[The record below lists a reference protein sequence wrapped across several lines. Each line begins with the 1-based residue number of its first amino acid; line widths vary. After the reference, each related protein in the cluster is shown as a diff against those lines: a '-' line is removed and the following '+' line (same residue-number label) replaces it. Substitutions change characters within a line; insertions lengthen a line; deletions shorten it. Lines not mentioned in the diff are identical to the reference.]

1 MSENSV
7 NPVGRIEIDLSGFAQ
22 LSQAVSSQPPAPAK
36 SHGGEDVLAARVEN
50 QAKPSEAKP
59 AEAKPE
65 KASGQNPMVDIS
77 LKFQVDPQTNDVTI
91 LILNRAS
98 RQVVRTIPPEDMSK
112 MGPGEILQL
121 FA

>member
-7 NPVGRIEIDLSGFAQ
+7 NPIGRIEIDLSGFTQ
-22 LSQAVSSQPPAPAK
+22 LSQAVQPQQQAPAK
-36 SHGGEDVLAARVEN
+36 SNGGEEAVVARAEN
-50 QAKPSEAKP
+50 QVKLNEAKAAEPRPDKP
-59 AEAKPE
+59 AP
-65 KASGQNPMVDIS
+65 QNPMVDIS

-98 RQVVRTIPPEDMSK
+98 RQVVRTIPPEDMTK
-112 MGPGEILQL
+112 MGPGEIVQL